1 MPKSTDNKTI
11 SVTVY
16 FFTDDLADQDG
27 DVIPGHAW
35 AQGQV
40 AVRANATHS
49 IKSGYEV
56 MFNRMADLPAAIEDA
71 LIAAGVTLHLPG
83 APAKLYAAKP

>member
-16 FFTDDLADQDG
+16 FFTDDLAEQDG

-40 AVRANATHS
+40 AVRANATHT
-49 IKSGYEV
+49 IKSGHEV

-71 LIAAGVTLHLPG
+71 LIAAGVTLHLP
-83 APAKLYAAKP
+83 APAKLFAAKP

>member
-1 MPKSTDNKTI
+1 MPKSIDNKTI

-16 FFTDDLADQDG
+16 FFTDDLAQQDG
-27 DVIPGHAW
+27 AVIPGHAW
-35 AQGQV
+35 PQGQV
-40 AVRANATHS
+40 TVRANATHG
-49 IKSGYEV
+49 IKSGHEV

-71 LIAAGVTLHLPG
+71 SAGADVTLHLPG